1 MMAGIVLKY
10 GMISIHVPNAGNDSS
25 TGAYTRWT
33 SISIHVP
40 NAGNDVYQRHDNCEC
55 IVISIHVPN
64 AGNDSSTGAY
74 TRWTSISI
82 HVPNAGNDLSSYPP
96 DLVEEFQ
103 STFPMQGT
111 TATEEQKARI
121 EQIFQSTFPM
131 QGTTDPNSTKITK
144 IKNFN
149 PRSQCRER
157 LGLYLLQSNV

>member
-1 MMAGIVLKY
+1 MFSSIDFNPRSQCRERLPSNCWIICIIS
-10 GMISIHVPNAGNDSS
+10 ISIHVPNAGNDSS

-40 NAGNDVYQRHDNCEC
+40 NAGNDESD
-55 IVISIHVPN
+55 SIDAN
-64 AGNDSSTGAY
+64 IGEG
-74 TRWTSISI
+74 ISI